1 MYNFLCEY
9 ELTVKVALNGEY
21 SWMIVKKPENISI
34 KMKRITAIAFDSKNF
49 EIVFIRDRRA
59 ESNE

>member
-1 MYNFLCEY
+1 
-9 ELTVKVALNGEY
+9 
-21 SWMIVKKPENISI
+21 MIVKKPENISI

-59 ESNE
+59 EPNEQFELFALNIRKNLDPRF